1 MGTTHTEKGK
11 GNYQR
16 KSRNAL
22 RRRQGNGQADLKY
35 AMDRCAISLL
45 NSRLSTKTAFY
56 ILLGGVCKDPA

>member
-1 MGTTHTEKGK
+1 MVTTHTEEGK

-22 RRRQGNGQADLKY
+22 RRRQENAQADSKY

-45 NSRLSTKTAFY
+45 NSRPSTKTMFY